1 MAESKPV
8 KSSTPKAA
16 SAPKKVAAPKK
27 AAAPKKVPAKKAPA
41 AKKASTKKTKPS
53 AEALYKMTEV
63 AAYYIALN
71 DSFKGNPSDYWI
83 SAEAQITALYK

>member
-16 SAPKKVAAPKK
+16 SAPKKTAAPKK

-41 AKKASTKKTKPS
+41 AKKTKPS

>member
-16 SAPKKVAAPKK
+16 SAPKK
-27 AAAPKKVPAKKAPA
+27 AAAPKKVAAAKKAPA
-41 AKKASTKKTKPS
+41 AKKASTKNTKPS